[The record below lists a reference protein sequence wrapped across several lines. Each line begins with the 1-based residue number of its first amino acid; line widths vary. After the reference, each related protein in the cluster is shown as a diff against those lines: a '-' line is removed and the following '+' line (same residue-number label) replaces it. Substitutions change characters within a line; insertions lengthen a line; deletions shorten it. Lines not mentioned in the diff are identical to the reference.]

1 MSTITATKKA
11 DVVRED
17 MRRHRAATPKRPVHP
32 GVTQKE
38 AGLTRRE
45 AERLMDGVCSGLA
58 DTTERGERIAH
69 RVLAVLAVA
78 LGLALAA
85 RPLMEQL
92 GWLQGGH

>member
-1 MSTITATKKA
+1 MT
-11 DVVRED
+11 
-17 MRRHRAATPKRPVHP
+17 RA
-32 GVTQKE
+32 E
-38 AGLTRRE
+38 AGLTRQE
-45 AERLMDGVCSGLA
+45 AERLVDGVCSDLA

-85 RPLMEQL
+85 RPLAEHF